1 MRDAHDLAN
10 CLQTKP
16 YRDVDSG
23 QYHTS
28 YHSHSLEQEI
38 KNSIYFLSDGGV
50 TVQIMLW
57 ECSRWTR
64 PLRGAVSQGGIQT
77 MLGFGEATV
86 KLGME
91 QFTAPPTHTKKI
103 KNRGRGKRRERRKFL
118 QGINRDGFSI
128 RPKERQ

>member
-10 CLQTKP
+10 CWQTKP

-28 YHSHSLEQEI
+28 YHSHFLEQEI
-38 KNSIYFLSDGGV
+38 KNSIYFLSDGGE

-64 PLRGAVSQGGIQT
+64 PLRGAASQGGIQT
-77 MLGFGEATV
+77 MLGFGEATA
-86 KLGME
+86 KPGME
-91 QFTAPPTHTKKI
+91 QFTAPHHAHQKK
-103 KNRGRGKRRERRKFL
+103 KK
-118 QGINRDGFSI
+118 
-128 RPKERQ
+128 